1 MSRLRLA
8 VVVVV
13 PGAIGHEVDGLRR
26 ALGDGALARIPPHI
40 TLVPPVNVNASS
52 LGDALALVRRAAGGA
67 EPLQLELGP
76 VTTFWPATPVLY
88 LAVGGDL
95 AGLDRLRDAV
105 FAAPLARPLTRPF
118 VPHVTLAR
126 GLPPDRLIGLSAELD
141 AYRTTIT
148 AERVHVLREAE
159 GRRWEPIADAPLG
172 RPAIIGRGGLEVELR
187 VAHHLDPVEA
197 EFFETAWSA
206 HRERSYGALPAAV
219 PFAVT
224 ARREGDVVGV
234 ATGDSDDELHLERL
248 VVGMAASNQGVGGHL
263 LREVETLGRSRG
275 CRRALLVCRERTAP
289 WYSDRGWR
297 VVQSLP
303 HWSHGADFVRMD
315 RDL

>member
-13 PGAIGHEVDGLRR
+13 PGATGHEVDGLRR
-26 ALGDGALARIPPHI
+26 ALGDGARERIPPHI
-40 TLVPPVNVNASS
+40 TLVPPVNVNASV
-52 LGDALALVRRAAGGA
+52 LGEALAVVRRAAAAA
-67 EPLQLELGP
+67 EPLRLELGP

-95 AGLDRLRDAV
+95 AGLGRLRDAV
-105 FAAPLARPLTRPF
+105 FSEPLARPLTRPF

-126 GLPPDRLIGLSAELD
+126 GLAPERLTGLTAELD

-148 AERVHVLREAE
+148 ADRVHVLREAE
-159 GRRWEPIADAPLG
+159 GRRWEPIADATLG

-197 EFFETAWSA
+197 QFFETAWSA
-206 HRERSYGALPAAV
+206 HRERSHGALPAAV

-224 ARREGDVVGV
+224 ARREDEVVGV

-248 VVGMAASNQGVGGHL
+248 VVGAAASNQGVGGHL
-263 LREVETLGRSRG
+263 LREVEVVGRSRG
-275 CRRALLVCRERTAP
+275 CRRAVLVCQEQTAA
-289 WYSDRGWR
+289 WYADRGWR

-303 HWSHGADFVRMD
+303 AWSHGADFVRMD

>member
-13 PGAIGHEVDGLRR
+13 PGATAHEVDGLRR
-26 ALGDGALARIPPHI
+26 ALGESARERIPPHI
-40 TLVPPVNVNASS
+40 TLVPPVNVNASI
-52 LGDALALVRRAAGGA
+52 LGDALALVRRAAAVA
-67 EPLQLELGP
+67 EALRLELGP

-95 AGLDRLRDAV
+95 AGLGRLRDAV
-105 FAAPLARPLTRPF
+105 FTEPLARPLTRPF

-126 GLPPDRLIGLSAELD
+126 GLPPERLTGLTAELE

-148 AERVHVLREAE
+148 VDRVHVLREAE
-159 GRRWEPIADAPLG
+159 GRRWEPIADATLG
-172 RPAIIGRGGLEVELR
+172 PPAIIGRGGLEVELR
-187 VAHHLDPVEA
+187 VALHLDPLET

-206 HRERSYGALPAAV
+206 HREGSYGALPAAV

-224 ARREGDVVGV
+224 ARREGEVVGV
-234 ATGDSDDELHLERL
+234 ATGASDDELHLERL
-248 VVGMAASNQGVGGHL
+248 VVGAAASNQGVGGHL
-263 LREVETLGRSRG
+263 LREVEVLGRHRG
-275 CRRALLVCRERTAP
+275 CRRAVLVCREPTAA
-289 WYSDRGWR
+289 WYLDRGWR

-303 HWSHGADFVRMD
+303 AWSHGADFVRMD
-315 RDL
+315 KDL